1 MSRPAASSI
10 AAQPRTREEA
20 RPTWVARLTK
30 VFRRPK
36 KIPVERSPLDSAT
49 KVLIANLMSMR

>member
-1 MSRPAASSI
+1 M
-10 AAQPRTREEA
+10 
-20 RPTWVARLTK
+20 ARLTK

-49 KVLIANLMSMR
+49 KALIANLMSMR